1 MSAGGASKPTPRGRY
16 RSTLPGGPSRNVGV
30 LYEGSR
36 RYSGDSEQG
45 LDLDVRGAARLKI
58 SEAPGQGR
66 QLRLVPRAGEALL
79 RADPGRGKLVEVQ
92 VKSGRSWTTLQEA
105 TGTTREGTIVLRH
118 RFRGFYT
125 RPVTF
130 TFRLKATRENGWP
143 YHGAAKSPRQR
154 VTVVPKR

>member
-1 MSAGGASKPTPRGRY
+1 
-16 RSTLPGGPSRNVGV
+16 
-30 LYEGSR
+30 
-36 RYSGDSEQG
+36 
-45 LDLDVRGAARLKI
+45 VRGDARLKI
-58 SEAPGQGR
+58 SR
-66 QLRLVPRAGEALL
+66 RRVRAGSSVSF
-79 RADPGRGKLVEVQ
+79 RGRVKRYFARIPAGGKLVEVQ

-105 TGTTREGTIVLRH
+105 TGTDRTGTIVLRH

-125 RPVTF
+125 QPVTF